1 MLTQKCKL
9 VKQIFV
15 YIFTQTSVRDIVEI
29 QKKEVLIMERV
40 MDSMY
45 GVVIFYIIVAIL
57 TFAVTICMKNTNE
70 SENVYETTYV
80 AYSETANIDL

>member
-1 MLTQKCKL
+1 MCKL

-15 YIFTQTSVRDIVEI
+15 YAFTQTHVRDKIKI

-57 TFAVTICMKNTNE
+57 TFAVTIYMKNTNE
-70 SENVYETTYV
+70 SENIYETTYV

>member
-1 MLTQKCKL
+1 
-9 VKQIFV
+9 
-15 YIFTQTSVRDIVEI
+15 
-29 QKKEVLIMERV
+29 MERV

-57 TFAVTICMKNTNE
+57 TFAVTIYMKNTNE
-70 SENVYETTYV
+70 SENIYETTYV